1 MTGWTTVDSIG
12 SASRRAGGLM
22 LGLLAISV
30 ALTGCDQNNA
40 PTGGQGVV
48 VALEEGA
55 QLDGILAEAACGQC
69 QFGMEGDGC
78 QLAVRIRGKTFF
90 VDGTSIDE
98 HGDAHAA
105 DGFCNSVR
113 HARISGQIVD
123 GRFASTAFELM
134 TAKAP

>member
-1 MTGWTTVDSIG
+1 MIG
-12 SASRRAGGLM
+12 MNSMANILSAGCRAAG
-22 LGLLAISV
+22 LGLVVGAFTI
-30 ALTGCDQNNA
+30 AATGCDNGSA
-40 PTGGQGVV
+40 PAGGSAV
-48 VALEEGA
+48 VASLEEGA
-55 QLDGILAEAACGQC
+55 QLDGVVAEAACGQC

-78 QLAVRIRGKTFF
+78 QLAVRIRNKMFF

-123 GRFASTAFELM
+123 GRVASTAFELLA
-134 TAKAP
+134 AKTP